1 METVHGLV
9 FCLQYQLCETF
20 FLDLLWGS
28 RSFSNSVWNCKSLT
42 FQVPSVWFTALLS
55 DVSMFFN
62 YFCSSIKHQIL
73 HNLSQCVF
81 FFGVWD
87 CKEKV
92 QIFLISLW
100 VDFSC
105 VLAAFSN
112 YGNTEGEPQ
121 IQWMNEWMNDNQSL
135 CSESLLNFRYEV
147 AGSRYFGSHFSYL

>member
-1 METVHGLV
+1 MDWSFVCSINFAKHSFWICCGDQGLSATLFGIANPQPFRYQV
-9 FCLQYQLCETF
+9 F
-20 FLDLLWGS
+20 DLLRCCW
-28 RSFSNSVWNCKSLT
+28 
-42 FQVPSVWFTALLS
+42 
-55 DVSMFFN
+55 MFPCFLIISEAA
-62 YFCSSIKHQIL
+62 SSIKFFTIYL
-73 HNLSQCVF
+73 IAYF

-147 AGSRYFGSHFSYL
+147 PGSRYFGSHFSYH